1 MPPTKSKK
9 FSIFVAIL
17 ILFIGIFVGGFLF
30 IKNKAGSANISDQV
44 NYLFGKE
51 NSVATQ
57 DKNADSDNDGLPDWQ
72 EKVYRTDPRKPDTDG
87 DGYMDGEE
95 AASGYDPTKK
105 APNDALT
112 GTDTNIARPLPKNLT
127 KALSQRLGQAIV
139 SGKIP
144 SFDKTTGKPL
154 TTAQLENDEGLKQ
167 AINDAFDQEITEFSL
182 PDIPDSELNISDK
195 VGKDETM
202 AYLAQLDQSLNKIP
216 PAPDSEMQLF
226 YEAMKSRDF
235 SKVQE
240 ISNLY
245 QDTYDKLKQMTV
257 PANFVSIHKGFMG
270 VIWVTN
276 NIYKAVINIDQDPL
290 KTTIAF
296 MNYRKIIEATKSFGL
311 EMVKERRKFF

>member
-1 MPPTKSKK
+1 M
-9 FSIFVAIL
+9 AIL

-30 IKNKAGSANISDQV
+30 IKTKAGSANIGDQV
-44 NYLFGKE
+44 KYLLGKE
-51 NSVATQ
+51 KSVATQ
-57 DKNADSDNDGLPDWQ
+57 DKNLDSDNDGLPDWQ
-72 EKVYRTDPRKPDTDG
+72 EAIYKTDPKKPDTDG
-87 DGYMDGEE
+87 DGYLDGEE
-95 AASGYDPTKK
+95 VASGYDPTKK
-105 APNDALT
+105 APNDALPS
-112 GTDTNIARPLPKNLT
+112 TDTNKARPLPKNLT
-127 KALSQRLGQAIV
+127 KALTSRLSQAIV
-139 SGKIP
+139 SGKIR
-144 SFDKTTGKPL
+144 SIDKTTGKPL
-154 TTAQLENDEGLKQ
+154 TTEQLENEEGLKQ
-167 AINDAFDQEITEFSL
+167 TIEEAFSQQIAEFSL
-182 PDIPDSELNISDK
+182 PNIPDKEINISEK
-195 VGKDETM
+195 TGKEETM
-202 AYLAQLDQSLNKIP
+202 TYLAQLDQSLNKMP
-216 PAPDSEMQLF
+216 QAPDSEMQLF